1 MPQGNPKP
9 AFFLAVLLMVAGL
22 VGLALWRFGGL
33 PNAKSS
39 NVASQQASGVEA
51 SDSQSITTKK
61 EYAFEPAQKLPP
73 VKRISKY
80 SPLTD
85 RTVRFAI
92 NVWAGWAP
100 IIYANNGFKA
110 GKVWKTPGG
119 KDFKVELTL
128 IDDPVAMAS

>member
-1 MPQGNPKP
+1 MPQGSPKP
-9 AFFLAVLLMVAGL
+9 AFFLAVLLVVAGL
-22 VGLALWRFGGL
+22 VGLALWRFGAL
-33 PNAKSS
+33 PGSKGS
-39 NVASQQASGVEA
+39 NVPSQQVSGVEA
-51 SDSQSITTKK
+51 SDSQGITTKK
-61 EYAFEPAQKLPP
+61 EYTFEPAQKLPP
-73 VKRISKY
+73 VKGISKY
-80 SPLTD
+80 SPLAD